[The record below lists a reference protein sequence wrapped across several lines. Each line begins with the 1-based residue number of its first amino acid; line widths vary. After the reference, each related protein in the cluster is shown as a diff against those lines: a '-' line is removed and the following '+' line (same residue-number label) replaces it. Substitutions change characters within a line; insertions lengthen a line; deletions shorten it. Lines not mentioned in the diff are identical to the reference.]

1 MTSNV
6 VTTRDRSLWLWVLAG
21 IWAAAVT
28 GGLSVLWA
36 YDNTPGERGR
46 SPDAWPA
53 DTSLSRGANQPTL
66 VLFAHPQ
73 CSCTRASLGELAE
86 LLARAKRQP
95 KTYVVFLKP
104 FGVQQDWEKT
114 DLWRQATSLPNVTVI
129 RDDEGVEAARFG
141 AVTSG
146 QTVLYDEEG
155 ALLFTGGITGAR
167 GHSGD
172 NAGRA
177 SVVALLN
184 RAPLERSSTSV
195 FGCGLFSR
203 T

>member
-1 MTSNV
+1 MV
-6 VTTRDRSLWLWVLAG
+6 AAPCHRSLWLWALAG
-21 IWAAAVT
+21 IWIVAVT

-36 YDNTPGERGR
+36 YDNTPGEAGR
-46 SPDAWPA
+46 SPAAWPA
-53 DTSLSRGANQPTL
+53 ETRLSRSTDQPTL

-86 LLARAKRQP
+86 LLARARTQP
-95 KTYVVFLKP
+95 KTYVVLLRP
-104 FGVQQDWEKT
+104 FGVEQDWEKT

-129 RDDEGVEAARFG
+129 RDDNGDEAARFG

-146 QTVLYDEEG
+146 QTVLYGEDG

-184 RAPLERSSTSV
+184 RARVERSWTSV
-195 FGCGLFSR
+195 FGCGLFS
-203 T
+203 TI